1 MKEKKKSRFDRKD
14 AWYVSE
20 LDSMHTLMPHMLQG
34 RTANEAVMSE
44 TVDLTQIEAL
54 LEKLNADSPEFKYTF
69 FHVLMAAAAKICY
82 LRPHLNR
89 FYSGRRLYQ
98 RKDIIL
104 AFVVKKKFVDDSPE
118 ALAIINCEKSGVSP
132 LEDIHGKIEKIVC
145 SVRKEDKIDGS
156 TDIMDKFV
164 KLPRFIIRFSMWV
177 LRVLEQHSHYPSFL
191 MKDDPYYASC
201 FASNLGSIKM
211 HAQYHH
217 LAEWGTNSFFMI
229 IGEKKP
235 APVFEPD
242 GSYTMRDCLELG
254 MTIDERIADG
264 LYFANSLKLFRYLI
278 QNPELLLRPIDE
290 PVNMDA

>member
-1 MKEKKKSRFDRKD
+1 
-14 AWYVSE
+14 
-20 LDSMHTLMPHMLQG
+20 
-34 RTANEAVMSE
+34 
-44 TVDLTQIEAL
+44 
-54 LEKLNADSPEFKYTF
+54 
-69 FHVLMAAAAKICY
+69 
-82 LRPHLNR
+82 
-89 FYSGRRLYQ
+89 
-98 RKDIIL
+98 
-104 AFVVKKKFVDDSPE
+104 
-118 ALAIINCEKSGVSP
+118 
-132 LEDIHGKIEKIVC
+132 
-145 SVRKEDKIDGS
+145 
-156 TDIMDKFV
+156 
-164 KLPRFIIRFSMWV
+164 
-177 LRVLEQHSHYPSFL
+177 

-242 GSYTMRDCLELG
+242 GSYTMRDCLELE